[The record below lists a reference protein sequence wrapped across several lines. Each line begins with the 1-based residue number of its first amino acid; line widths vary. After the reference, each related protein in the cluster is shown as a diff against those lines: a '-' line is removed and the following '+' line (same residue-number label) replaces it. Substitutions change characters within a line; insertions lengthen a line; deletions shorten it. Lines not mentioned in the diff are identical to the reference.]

1 MARRSELILSPY
13 TYLPNGTG
21 SSLALI
27 KSKDQIFRYLVED
40 KLGRTLGMF
49 KYKKTPETFDPV
61 VFEIYLQTQGYAVVV
76 LPEETHGKPK
86 GIYVLQGQ
94 IGGELNASYRPTLA
108 MPVSPYL
115 QYSAQLKIGEEC
127 VVVRANEIY
136 RGINE
141 INSFY
146 AGLLAEAY
154 TTLRLQLINLRA
166 PVIVKTD
173 DDDTKA
179 SADEYFKAL
188 EEGDLKSFLSK
199 NTIEDLAE
207 GASGIDYTNRGQ
219 SHVKDTMELIQYLH
233 AQWNIAIGLND
244 NYNMKRE
251 AINSTEVDSNT
262 EPLMTW
268 VDAQL
273 ESRKKG
279 IEEINAM
286 FGTEIEVELGDDW
299 RRAYEYVIQALEN
312 AEADNEANPDEKT
325 IEEKREE
332 VEKPEETK
340 EEKKDDQAD

>member
-1 MARRSELILSPY
+1 MSKRNDLILSPY

-27 KSKDQIFRYLVED
+27 KSKEQIFRYLVED

-49 KYKKTPETFDPV
+49 EYEDVPDTFDPV
-61 VFEIYLQTQGYAVVV
+61 VFEIYLQTQGYAIVCK
-76 LPEETHGKPK
+76 PNDTHGKPD
-86 GIYVLQGQ
+86 GIYVLQGSL
-94 IGGELNASYRPTLA
+94 GGELDASYRPTLA

-115 QYSAQLKIGEEC
+115 QYSAQLEIGKDC

-154 TTLRLQLINLRA
+154 TTLRIQLINLRA

-188 EEGDLKSFLSK
+188 EAGDLKSFLSK

-219 SHVKDTMELIQYLH
+219 SHIKDTMELIQYLH

-279 IEEINAM
+279 IKEINEM
-286 FGTEIEVELGDDW
+286 SGTSIKVKLGADW
-299 RRAYEYVIQALEN
+299 QRAYEYVLQALEN
-312 AEADNEANPDEKT
+312 AESDNEANPDDQT

-332 VEKPEETK
+332 AEKLEETK
-340 EEKKDDQAD
+340 EEKKDDQAN